1 MASEIRLTL
10 RQARL
15 AWLARQALL
24 PSARDANPSPAS
36 VTASIG
42 WIPVVSGASPYL
54 ALFARG
60 ALTRRADLDAVVFA
74 QHELALVPG
83 PRGLRWLVPTA
94 DAPLARA
101 FAMADHTSRE
111 ARVAS
116 ACGLTARDLE
126 STRDALRSA
135 LESPRTPTQLRAML
149 SPDALRSLGTPGRR
163 SGLATLAGLALRA
176 LWIQGEVTRAP
187 LDARLDRERFRYV
200 LAPHPR
206 VVPSAAEAVDAIAPR
221 WLAAHAPAS
230 ARDFALAFDIAASR
244 AAAALK
250 PLRPVEVSVEGLDDA
265 LLAPAD
271 FTAPDALEAEPAV
284 SLLPVHDALV
294 DARPNLAG
302 LAAPEVARALELRG
316 HGYGPIALV
325 DGEAVGAWSWD
336 GARVTV
342 RPLVALPDGVRERL
356 DAEGARVAALLVS
369 EGIEAALHDAKP
381 PRGGPMLPGELLS
394 EV

>member
-1 MASEIRLTL
+1 MASALSLTL

-15 AWLARQALL
+15 AWRARQRLL
-24 PSARDANPSPAS
+24 PFTSGEALSPAA

-42 WIPVVSGASPYL
+42 WIPAVSGASPYL

-60 ALTRRADLDAVVFA
+60 AITRRADLDAAVFDRN
-74 QHELALVPG
+74 ELSLVPG
-83 PRGLRWLVPTA
+83 PRGLPWLVPGA

-116 ACGLTARDLE
+116 ACGLTARDLDA
-126 STRDALRSA
+126 TRDALRDA
-135 LESPRTPTQLRAML
+135 LASPRTPPQLRALL

-163 SGLATLAGLALRA
+163 AGLATLAGLVLRA

-187 LDARLDRERFRYV
+187 LDARLDSERVRYV

-206 VVPSAAEAVDAIAPR
+206 AVPSAAEAVDAFAPR

-230 ARDFALAFDIAASR
+230 ARDFALALDIAASR
-244 AAAALK
+244 VAAALK
-250 PLRPVEVSVEGLDDA
+250 PLRAVDVRVEGFDDA
-265 LLAPAD
+265 FLAPGD
-271 FTAPDALEAEPAV
+271 FTVPDAHEDAHDAH
-284 SLLPVHDALV
+284 LLPVHDALA
-294 DARPNLAG
+294 DARPGLAG
-302 LAAPEVARALELRG
+302 LASPEVARALALRA

-325 DGEAVGAWSWD
+325 DGEAVGPWSWD

-342 RPLVALPDGVRERL
+342 RPLVALSEGARARL
-356 DAEGARVAALLVS
+356 DAEAARVEAFLS
-369 EGIEAALHDAKP
+369 GEGIEASLHDAKP
-381 PRGGPMLPGELLS
+381 PRSGSMLPGEFVGEL
-394 EV
+394 

>member
-1 MASEIRLTL
+1 MPSAITLTL

-15 AWLARQALL
+15 AWLARQSLL
-24 PSARDANPSPAS
+24 PTPSAASPTPAA

-54 ALFARG
+54 SLLARG
-60 ALTRRADLDAVVFA
+60 ALARRADLDAAVFT
-74 QHELALVPG
+74 HSELALVPG
-83 PRGLRWLVPTA
+83 PRGLLWLVPTA

-126 STRDALRSA
+126 ATRDALRAA
-135 LESPRTPTQLRAML
+135 LDSPRTPPQLRAML

-163 SGLATLAGLALRA
+163 AGLATLAGLVLRA

-187 LDARLDRERFRYV
+187 LDARLDRERFRYA

-206 VVPSAAEAVDAIAPR
+206 AVPSAAEAVDAFAPR

-250 PLRPVEVSVEGLDDA
+250 PLRAVDVRVEGLDGA

-271 FTAPDALEAEPAV
+271 FTAPDARDDAPSAH
-284 SLLPVHDALV
+284 LLPVHDAL
-294 DARPNLAG
+294 AEGRAGLAG
-302 LAAPEVARALELRG
+302 IAAPEVTRALELRA

-336 GARVTV
+336 GARVTL
-342 RPLVALPDGVRERL
+342 RPLVALP
-356 DAEGARVAALLVS
+356 EGARQRLDGEASRVTAFLS
-369 EGIEAALHDAKP
+369 GEGVEAALHDGKQ
-381 PRGGPMLPGELLS
+381 PRSGPMLPGELLG
-394 EV
+394 EL